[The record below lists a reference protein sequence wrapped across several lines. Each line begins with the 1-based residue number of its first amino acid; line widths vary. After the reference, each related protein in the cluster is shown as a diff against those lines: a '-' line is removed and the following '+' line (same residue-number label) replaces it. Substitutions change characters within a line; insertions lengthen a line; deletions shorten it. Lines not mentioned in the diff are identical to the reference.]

1 MASSE
6 GGKPRGRGKKT
17 PAVAGSKRQKKARAS
32 AADTEEDLR
41 EQDGDAYLPAKMTK
55 RILEQARE
63 QRDEME
69 EEEEGGGGEG
79 GGGTKKKSGGGG
91 LAADQRFSFVAP
103 ASGRGGDS
111 SDEDD
116 GDDGSEGDSEDEE
129 ADEEEVGVDG
139 VGMSEAEERLVASF
153 MNAAPMQ
160 RRSLAD
166 IIMDKIRE
174 KEEGEARAAGGGGD
188 DEDDEGMPRLP
199 PKVVEVYGSI
209 GKLLKTY
216 TAGKLPKAFKIIPS
230 ITNWEQILWL
240 TKPESWS
247 NHAMLAATKVFA
259 SNFNDKMAQ
268 RFYNIFLLE
277 ACRSDIA
284 ENRRLNYHLYEALR
298 KSVYKP
304 AAFYKGML
312 LPLAS
317 AGDCTLR
324 EASIFASVLAR
335 VTIPANHS
343 AVALLKLA
351 QLPYNGASSLFI
363 RVLLNK
369 KYALPYKVIDTL
381 VDHFMTFT
389 AETRVLPVL
398 WHQSLLVFAQRYRGD
413 ITRADKDR
421 LKELLKV
428 QQHHQITPEVRR
440 QLFMGGCR
448 GEPKGSLAST
458 PKSTDAMAVG

>member
-1 MASSE
+1 
-6 GGKPRGRGKKT
+6 
-17 PAVAGSKRQKKARAS
+17 
-32 AADTEEDLR
+32 
-41 EQDGDAYLPAKMTK
+41 MTK

-69 EEEEGGGGEG
+69 EEEEEEAEAPGAAGGGGR
-79 GGGTKKKSGGGG
+79 G
-91 LAADQRFSFVAP
+91 LVGDQRFSFATPV
-103 ASGRGGDS
+103 SGGSPGGLRQGDS
-111 SDEDD
+111 DDDDDDDDE
-116 GDDGSEGDSEDEE
+116 EDEE
-129 ADEEEVGVDG
+129 YEEGLADEVA
-139 VGMSEAEERLVASF
+139 MSEAEERLVSSF
-153 MNAAPMQ
+153 MNAAPFQ

-174 KEEGEARAAGGGGD
+174 KEEGETRAAGMGGGD
-188 DEDDEGMPRLP
+188 DEDEDGMPRLP
-199 PKVVEVYGSI
+199 PKVVEVYGAI
-209 GKLLKTY
+209 GKMLKSY

-230 ITNWEQILWL
+230 LTNWEQVLWL
-240 TKPESWS
+240 TRPEQWS
-247 NHAMLAATKVFA
+247 SHAMLAATKIFA
-259 SNFNDKMAQ
+259 SNFNAKMAQ
-268 RFYNIFLLE
+268 RFYNVFLLE
-277 ACRSDIA
+277 ACRTDIL

-324 EASIFASVLAR
+324 EAAIFASVLSR

-351 QLPYNGASSLFI
+351 QLPYNGATSLFI

-369 KYALPYKVIDTL
+369 KYALPYKVIDSL

-389 AETRVLPVL
+389 TETRVLPVL

-421 LKELLKV
+421 LKELLKT

-458 PKSTDAMAVG
+458 PRSTNDAMATG

>member
-1 MASSE
+1 MPKHRKEKAGPGMRHQPLATQD
-6 GGKPRGRGKKT
+6 GGK
-17 PAVAGSKRQKKARAS
+17 AGAGNA
-32 AADTEEDLR
+32 
-41 EQDGDAYLPAKMTK
+41 
-55 RILEQARE
+55 
-63 QRDEME
+63 
-69 EEEEGGGGEG
+69 
-79 GGGTKKKSGGGG
+79 GG
-91 LAADQRFSFVAP
+91 LAKDKRFSFVTP
-103 ASGRGGDS
+103 AAGDS
-111 SDEDD
+111 SDE
-116 GDDGSEGDSEDEE
+116 GEQSEDNDDD
-129 ADEEEVGVDG
+129 DEEEEDGGEFVDEEG

-174 KEEGEARAAGGGGD
+174 KEQGEARMAAGD
-188 DEDDEGMPRLP
+188 DLEDEDDGGMPPLP
-199 PKVVEVYGSI
+199 AKVVEVYGAI
-209 GKLLKTY
+209 GKMLTTY

-230 ITNWEQILWL
+230 LTNWEQVLWL
-240 TKPESWS
+240 TRPENWS
-247 NHAMLAATKVFA
+247 NHAMLAATKIFA
-259 SNFNDKMAQ
+259 SNFNPKMAQ

-284 ENRRLNYHLYEALR
+284 ENRRLNYHLYQALR

-317 AGDCTLR
+317 SGDCTLR
-324 EASIFASVLAR
+324 EAAIFASVLAR

-351 QLPYNGASSLFI
+351 QLPYNGATSLFV

-369 KYALPYKVIDTL
+369 KYALPYKVIDAL

-389 AETRVLPVL
+389 NETRDLPVL

-421 LKELLKV
+421 LKELLKA

-440 QLFMGGCR
+440 QLFMGGSR
-448 GEPKGSLAST
+448 GDPKGTLAPTPRST
-458 PKSTDAMAVG
+458 SDAMALG

>member
-1 MASSE
+1 
-6 GGKPRGRGKKT
+6 
-17 PAVAGSKRQKKARAS
+17 
-32 AADTEEDLR
+32 
-41 EQDGDAYLPAKMTK
+41 
-55 RILEQARE
+55 
-63 QRDEME
+63 
-69 EEEEGGGGEG
+69 
-79 GGGTKKKSGGGG
+79 
-91 LAADQRFSFVAP
+91 QRFSFVTP
-103 ASGRGGDS
+103 VGGGSSSAGQDD
-111 SDEDD
+111 SDED
-116 GDDGSEGDSEDEE
+116 SEEDEE
-129 ADEEEVGVDG
+129 EEEEEDGGDFVDG
-139 VGMSEAEERLVASF
+139 AGMSEAEERLVASF

-174 KEEGEARAAGGGGD
+174 KEQGEARAAGMADGD
-188 DEDDEGMPRLP
+188 DEDEDGMARLP
-199 PKVVEVYGSI
+199 PKVLEVYGAI
-209 GKLLKTY
+209 GKMLKSY

-230 ITNWEQILWL
+230 LTNWEQILWL
-240 TKPESWS
+240 TRPENWS
-247 NHAMLAATKVFA
+247 NHAMLAATKIFA
-259 SNFNDKMAQ
+259 SNFNAKMAQ

-277 ACRSDIA
+277 ACRSDIQ
-284 ENRRLNYHLYEALR
+284 ENRRLNYHLYEAVR

-324 EASIFASVLAR
+324 EAAIFASVLSR

-343 AVALLKLA
+343 SVALLKLA
-351 QLPYNGASSLFI
+351 QLPYNGATSLFI

-369 KYALPYKVIDTL
+369 KYALPYRVIDAL
-381 VDHFMTFT
+381 VDHFMSFT
-389 AETRVLPVL
+389 NETRDLPVL

-421 LKELLKV
+421 LKELLKA

-448 GEPKGSLAST
+448 GDPKGSLAPT
-458 PKSTDAMAVG
+458 PRSSTDAMSVA

>member
-1 MASSE
+1 
-6 GGKPRGRGKKT
+6 
-17 PAVAGSKRQKKARAS
+17 
-32 AADTEEDLR
+32 
-41 EQDGDAYLPAKMTK
+41 
-55 RILEQARE
+55 
-63 QRDEME
+63 
-69 EEEEGGGGEG
+69 
-79 GGGTKKKSGGGG
+79 
-91 LAADQRFSFVAP
+91 
-103 ASGRGGDS
+103 
-111 SDEDD
+111 
-116 GDDGSEGDSEDEE
+116 
-129 ADEEEVGVDG
+129 
-139 VGMSEAEERLVASF
+139 MSEAEERLVSSF
-153 MNAAPMQ
+153 MNAAPFQ

-174 KEEGEARAAGGGGD
+174 KEEGETKAAGMGGGD
-188 DEDDEGMPRLP
+188 EDEDGMPRLP
-199 PKVVEVYGSI
+199 PKVVEVYGAI
-209 GKLLKTY
+209 GKMLKSY

-230 ITNWEQILWL
+230 LTNWEQVLWL
-240 TKPESWS
+240 TRPEQWS
-247 NHAMLAATKVFA
+247 SHAMLAATKIFA
-259 SNFNDKMAQ
+259 SNFNAKMAQ
-268 RFYNIFLLE
+268 RFYNVFLLE
-277 ACRSDIA
+277 ACRTDIL

-324 EASIFASVLAR
+324 EAAIFASVLSR

-351 QLPYNGASSLFI
+351 QLPYNGATSLFI

-369 KYALPYKVIDTL
+369 KYALPYKVIDSL

-389 AETRVLPVL
+389 TETRVLPVL

-421 LKELLKV
+421 LKELLKT

-458 PKSTDAMAVG
+458 PRSTNDAMATG

>member
-1 MASSE
+1 MPKHKKEKAGPGMRHQPLATQIASSD
-6 GGKPRGRGKKT
+6 GSKPRQQAPKKT
-17 PAVAGSKRQKKARAS
+17 VAGSKRSKKARAD
-32 AADTEEDLR
+32 ARGLKDDEDD
-41 EQDGDAYLPAKMTK
+41 DGDAYLPPKMTK

-69 EEEEGGGGEG
+69 QEEEDGEKGGAGGV
-79 GGGTKKKSGGGG
+79 GG
-91 LAADQRFSFVAP
+91 LAKDQRFSFVTP
-103 ASGRGGDS
+103 AAGDS
-111 SDEDD
+111 SDEGVQSDD
-116 GDDGSEGDSEDEE
+116 D
-129 ADEEEVGVDG
+129 DEEEDDQEEEDGGEFVEGEG

-174 KEEGEARAAGGGGD
+174 KEQGEARIAAGDDGD
-188 DEDDEGMPRLP
+188 DDGMPALP
-199 PKVVEVYGSI
+199 PKVVEVYGAI
-209 GKLLKTY
+209 GKMLETY

-230 ITNWEQILWL
+230 LTNWEQVLWL
-240 TKPESWS
+240 TRPENWS
-247 NHAMLAATKVFA
+247 NHAMLAATKIFA
-259 SNFNDKMAQ
+259 SNFNPKMAQ

-324 EASIFASVLAR
+324 EAAIFASVLSR

-351 QLPYNGASSLFI
+351 QLPYNGATSLFI
-363 RVLLNK
+363 RV
-369 KYALPYKVIDTL
+369 IDAL
-381 VDHFMTFT
+381 VDHFMAFT
-389 AETRVLPVL
+389 TETRVLPVL
-398 WHQSLLVFAQRYRGD
+398 WHQSLLVFAQRYRSD

-421 LKELLKV
+421 LKELLKA

-448 GEPKGSLAST
+448 GDPKGALAST
-458 PKSTDAMAVG
+458 PRSISDAMTVG